1 MNCYLITST
10 TKLNIKSP
18 HSYYVDSLTINQSH
32 IQLLLTMPKYDWY
45 ICINDASFIDKNKLT
60 ELLNTYDCNESYCIG
75 NKVDYLTINHMSTYI
90 ISKHLC
96 ELIRSYIEANELG
109 NLYDV
114 SLYAIIQELSTT
126 QSIEIIHNS
135 NLDVHPNN
143 KTDDSIIVYPVTQ
156 EQYALYNKPI
166 AGVFTLVTDLNYW
179 NRAKR
184 TIQELRGNGKWKGT
198 IVLIT
203 IDFELD
209 EEFKN
214 TYSVTEKKFD
224 VIDTSALLK
233 RIGPE
238 GFSNS
243 DKRELHKLSQ
253 WEKLHVFDDYFKQ
266 WKWVVYLDAGLSIVE
281 DVSSLIELDCT
292 NKILAPQD
300 GDKRFNEQVS
310 YDKPQYINAMCS
322 KYGKDIL
329 DSTFMLNCMWMYDT
343 AILDKCNK
351 HELIQGMNDYPC
363 CKTNEMAIMNLF
375 FHFKY
380 NLWEPFPE
388 KLNHKFLFTWI
399 EKDSLSWKDYCF
411 IKYSRTIDYKNE
423 LKS

>member
-1 MNCYLITST
+1 MKFCYLITST
-10 TKLNIKSP
+10 TKLNINSP
-18 HSYYVDSLTINQSH
+18 DSYYVDSITVNQSH

-45 ICINDASFIDKNKLT
+45 IVMKDASFIDKNKLT
-60 ELLNTYDCNESYCIG
+60 ELLTRYDYNEPYCIG
-75 NKVDYLTINHMSTYI
+75 YKVEYLTIDHMSTYI
-90 ISKHLC
+90 ISKKLY
-96 ELIRSYIEANELG
+96 ELMYSYIEVNELG
-109 NLYDV
+109 NLHDV
-114 SLYAIIQELSTT
+114 SLYSIIQELSTR
-126 QSIEIIHNS
+126 QQIQMIHNS
-135 NLDVHPNN
+135 NLEVHPKN

-156 EQYALYNKPI
+156 EQYALYKPI

-184 TIQELRGNGKWKGT
+184 TIQELRDNGKWKGT

-203 IDFELD
+203 IDFELE
-209 EEFKN
+209 EEFKT

-224 VIDTSALLK
+224 AIDTSVLLK

-310 YDKPQYINAMCS
+310 YDKPQYINVMCN
-322 KYGKDIL
+322 KFGKDIL
-329 DSTFMLNCMWMYDT
+329 DSTIMLNCMWMYDT

-351 HELIQGMNDYPC
+351 HELIQGMNEYPC

-375 FHFKY
+375 FHLKY
-380 NLWEPFPE
+380 HLWEPFPE
-388 KLNHKFLFTWI
+388 KLNHKFLFG
-399 EKDSLSWKDYCF
+399 
-411 IKYSRTIDYKNE
+411 
-423 LKS
+423 

>member
-18 HSYYVDSLTINQSH
+18 HSYYVNSLTINQSH
-32 IQLLLTMPKYDWY
+32 MQLLLTMPKYDWY
-45 ICINDASFIDKNKLT
+45 IFINDASFIDKNKLT

-96 ELIRSYIEANELG
+96 ELIRSYIEVNELG
-109 NLYDV
+109 NVHDI
-114 SLYAIIQELSTT
+114 SLYSIIQELSTT
-126 QSIEIIHNS
+126 QTIEIIHNS
-135 NLDVHPNN
+135 NLDVHPNK

-156 EQYALYNKPI
+156 EQYAQYNKMT
-166 AGVFTLVTDLNYW
+166 AENGVFTLVTDLNELAL
-179 NRAKR
+179 AKQS
-184 TIQELRGNGKWKGT
+184 IQDLRGKWNGP

-209 EEFKN
+209 EEFKT

-224 VIDTSALLK
+224 AIDTSNVVR

-243 DKRELHKLSQ
+243 DKREFKLSQ

-266 WKWVVYLDAGLSIVE
+266 WKWVVYLDAGLSV
-281 DVSSLIELDCT
+281 DVNVIELDCT

-329 DSTFMLNCMWMYDT
+329 DSTTMLNCMWMYDT

-380 NLWEPFPE
+380 RLWEP
-388 KLNHKFLFTWI
+388 I
-399 EKDSLSWKDYCF
+399 Q
-411 IKYSRTIDYKNE
+411 YK
-423 LKS
+423 K

>member
-32 IQLLLTMPKYDWY
+32 MQLLLTMPKYDWY
-45 ICINDASFIDKNKLT
+45 IFINDASFIDKNKLT

-96 ELIRSYIEANELG
+96 ELIRSYIEVNELG
-109 NLYDV
+109 NVHDI
-114 SLYAIIQELSTT
+114 SLYSIIQELSTT
-126 QSIEIIHNS
+126 QTIEIIHNS
-135 NLDVHPNN
+135 NLDVHPNK

-156 EQYALYNKPI
+156 EQYAQYNKMT
-166 AGVFTLVTDLNYW
+166 AENGVFTLVTDLNELAL
-179 NRAKR
+179 AKQS
-184 TIQELRGNGKWKGT
+184 IQDLRGKWNGP

-209 EEFKN
+209 EEFKT

-224 VIDTSALLK
+224 AIDTSNVVR

-243 DKRELHKLSQ
+243 DKREFKLSQ

-266 WKWVVYLDAGLSIVE
+266 WKWVVYLDAGLSV
-281 DVSSLIELDCT
+281 DVNVIELDCT

-329 DSTFMLNCMWMYDT
+329 DSTTMLNCMWMYDT

-380 NLWEPFPE
+380 RLWEP
-388 KLNHKFLFTWI
+388 I
-399 EKDSLSWKDYCF
+399 Q
-411 IKYSRTIDYKNE
+411 YK
-423 LKS
+423 K